1 MAVETA
7 IILIRL
13 WHDKRIAKDL
23 VYIKIRLTREDSKL
37 DNEKRSEK
45 DFKEKVLVMQ
55 QLYRAIYEI

>member
-13 WHDKRIAKDL
+13 RHDKKIAKDL

-45 DFKEKVLVMQ
+45 DFKEKMLIMQ